1 MWEMNTT
8 TSPLSCVLGMLP
20 IPDLLYVISLY
31 QMTPLHLAAKRGHGN
46 VVNYLG
52 GNETIINIQDLDGVK
67 KMCIMCDCINERLPS
82 NA

>member
-8 TSPLSCVLGMLP
+8 TSLSCVLGMLP
-20 IPDLLYVISLY
+20 IPDLLYIISLY
-31 QMTPLHLAAKRGHGN
+31 QMTPLHLAAKGGRGN

-52 GNETIINIQDLDGVK
+52 GNEAIINIQDLDGVK
-67 KMCIMCDCINERLPS
+67 KIMCITCDCINERLPS